1 MSEMQGVEQKQAE
14 TTKGLEE
21 TTKAVKG
28 VESTIADGDR
38 SVAAKLSMIGRVL
51 SIESPTEKAAR
62 KQAQEQASAAAANAE
77 RLQQLLSQGNATEEE
92 ALAAQEEAARLAK
105 EAEEAA
111 EKRSMFDRFG
121 SDEAPTPP
129 PSGGGGGEDKETK
142 KTGGVFG
149 KFFKMIKGFVGIL
162 LAIAIPALAVL
173 LNSPVFEVLK
183 KALFDFVDFFFET
196 VVPLLKKAYTYMKK
210 EVFPALKKGLDDFL
224 LILKDLY
231 DKVIKPIYDAFIN
244 FMGKEGGGIDILLE
258 YAKNQWENV
267 KKIFQSMIDLFDSLM
282 KGDFEA
288 AFGNLGDIGKVLMDA
303 IDEALTAILK
313 LGLAAFGLDFDGS
326 VGDLIGSWLTS
337 TWESIKAALRA
348 IIPDALEPEFL
359 QAGNETQRTQT
370 VASRDAIE
378 AAEGEERDA
387 KRKLRGGANTLKF
400 ADKSVERRA
409 AKLAKLEKEAE
420 EAGGFDKL
428 EQKKFR
434 GLDKNDIIKA
444 REDLKKAQESAQKLK
459 DKEAELNK
467 QLSDAQAKKAE
478 AEKQLAMVNKSIEGD
493 AAANEKAGQLRKLPE
508 SESEKAAEVNKAAN
522 DNKGSTVVVQ
532 QNDQSQK
539 SNTEQKTVI
548 EQSKALVNQAAGGRA
563 GRAIEGLH

>member
-1 MSEMQGVEQKQAE
+1 
-14 TTKGLEE
+14 
-21 TTKAVKG
+21 
-28 VESTIADGDR
+28 
-38 SVAAKLSMIGRVL
+38 
-51 SIESPTEKAAR
+51 
-62 KQAQEQASAAAANAE
+62 
-77 RLQQLLSQGNATEEE
+77 
-92 ALAAQEEAARLAK
+92 
-105 EAEEAA
+105 
-111 EKRSMFDRFG
+111 
-121 SDEAPTPP
+121 
-129 PSGGGGGEDKETK
+129 
-142 KTGGVFG
+142 
-149 KFFKMIKGFVGIL
+149 
-162 LAIAIPALAVL
+162 
-173 LNSPVFEVLK
+173 VLK
-183 KALFDFVDFFFET
+183 KSLFDFVDFFFET
-196 VVPLLKKAYTYMKK
+196 VVPLLKKAYTYMKE
-210 EVFPALKKGLDDFL
+210 EVFPALQKAFDDL
-224 LILKDLY
+224 LPMLKSLWDDVLMPLY
-231 DKVIKPIYDAFIN
+231 NWFVD
-244 FMGKEGGGIDILLE
+244 FMSGEGGGIDILLE
-258 YAKNQWENV
+258 YVSKQWVNV
-267 KKIFQSMIDLFDSLM
+267 KKLFQSMIDLFKNLM
-282 KGDFEA
+282 AGDFEK

-303 IDEALTAILK
+303 IDQALTAILK
-313 LGLAAFGLDFDGS
+313 LGLAAFGLTFDGS
-326 VGDLIGSWLTS
+326 IGDLIGSWLTS
-337 TWESIKAALRA
+337 TWESIKAVLRSLPLLGDVEA
-348 IIPDALEPEFL
+348 L
-359 QAGNETQRTQT
+359 QAGSADNRATA
-370 VASRDAIE
+370 ASAKNTIE
-378 AAEGEERDA
+378 AAEDEERDA

-428 EQKKFR
+428 EQSKTF

-444 REDLKKAQESAQKLK
+444 RADLKKAQESAQKLK